1 MSSRTEAQAAIRTRE
16 PKGSIMEKAVICHRG
31 EVLEAW
37 EHEDGWT
44 VHLGELEASARYLD
58 LALAALLDH
67 GESVHQLAA
76 RLLAQFPGRETIRP
90 DEPVAADALL
100 GTRTKTAAGSGLRAA
115 YDE

>member
-1 MSSRTEAQAAIRTRE
+1 
-16 PKGSIMEKAVICHRG
+16 MEKAVICHRG

-44 VHLGELEASARYLD
+44 VQLGELEASARYLD

-76 RLLAQFPGRETIRP
+76 RLSAQFPGRGTIRS
-90 DEPVAADALL
+90 DESVATDALL
-100 GTRTKTAAGSGLRAA
+100 GTHTKTAAGSGLRAA

>member
-1 MSSRTEAQAAIRTRE
+1 LRLQS
-16 PKGSIMEKAVICHRG
+16 
-31 EVLEAW
+31 
-37 EHEDGWT
+37 
-44 VHLGELEASARYLD
+44 RYLD

-76 RLLAQFPGRETIRP
+76 RLLAQFPGRESVRP

-100 GTRTKTAAGSGLRAA
+100 GTHTKTAAGSGRARR

>member
-1 MSSRTEAQAAIRTRE
+1 
-16 PKGSIMEKAVICHRG
+16 MEKALICHRG

-44 VHLGELEASARYLD
+44 VQLGELEASSRYLD
-58 LALAALLDH
+58 VALAGLLDH
-67 GESVHQLAA
+67 GDSVHQLAA
-76 RLLAQFPGRETIRP
+76 RLLAQFPGMRTRRL

-100 GTRTKTAAGSGLRAA
+100 GRHTKTAAGSELLAA

>member
-1 MSSRTEAQAAIRTRE
+1 
-16 PKGSIMEKAVICHRG
+16 MEKAVICHRG

-44 VHLGELEASARYLD
+44 VRLGELEASSRYLD

-76 RLLAQFPGRETIRP
+76 RLLAQFPGRGTVRP
-90 DEPVAADALL
+90 DEAVAADAPL
-100 GTRTKTAAGSGLRAA
+100 GTHTKTAVGSGLRAA